1 MVKFDKLARLLMSTA
16 TTTATFLPHCPTMS
30 VFLRAISPS
39 LEIYECD
46 FASRGIRTFDQL
58 SALPYEKYLEFLYSC
73 PQARQLFNAV
83 QATKNGDPCPYGD
96 NSGRMMP
103 VGYSPNESEIPHED
117 WMWDS
122 GDDGESEGEDNGLIL
137 CQSCMYYKAPEKFKA
152 LSWREDM
159 YDTCIDCPKQL
170 YRIMEQ
176 IGEGCSSKVYMATHR
191 KHGNVAV
198 KVIAKEYAEFA
209 KTEASLM
216 QQMQTY
222 PANFLRVYDTW
233 LDDEGRF
240 CIAMERIRYTLEE
253 VLMDESDILLT
264 PEIRYFIV
272 SELAKAILA
281 CHKECIAHFDI
292 KANNIGLMTDGR
304 LVLFDFGLAERFKTI
319 SDPLF
324 QEDVA
329 AGKLVK
335 VSKEH
340 RPPEG
345 FLHNYPL
352 TEKADIWSFAVV
364 VYDIFMVKNLFNVD
378 TFQTTL
384 ATLPANLN
392 RQVPSYIEDLIRR
405 CTQLDP
411 KDRPSTQEWCEGR
424 V

>member
-1 MVKFDKLARLLMSTA
+1 MSTA
-16 TTTATFLPHCPTMS
+16 TTATFLPHCPTMS
-30 VFLRAISPS
+30 DFLRAVSPS

-46 FASRGIRTFDQL
+46 IASRGIRTFDQL
-58 SALPYEKYLEFLYSC
+58 AALPYVDYLEFLYSC
-73 PQARQLFNAV
+73 PHATKLFNAV
-83 QATKNGDPCPYGD
+83 QATKNGDHCPYGD
-96 NSGRMMP
+96 NSGRILP
-103 VGYSPNESEIPHED
+103 VGYSPNESQIPHED
-117 WMWDS
+117 WAWDS
-122 GDDGESEGEDNGLIL
+122 EDDGEGDNSLIL
-137 CQSCMYYKAPEKFKA
+137 CQSCMYYKAPEKFQG
-152 LSWREDM
+152 RDM
-159 YDTCIDCPKQL
+159 CVDCPKQL

-176 IGEGCSSKVYMATHR
+176 IGEGCSSKVYRATHR
-191 KHGNVAV
+191 KYGDVAV

-216 QQMQTY
+216 QQMQAY
-222 PANFLRVYDTW
+222 PANFPRLYDTW
-233 LDDEGRF
+233 VDDEGRF
-240 CIAMERIRYTLEE
+240 CIAMEPIRYTLEE

-272 SELAKAILA
+272 SELAKAISA
-281 CHKECIAHFDI
+281 CHKERIAHFDI
-292 KANNIGLMTDGR
+292 KANNIGLMEDGR
-304 LVLFDFGLAERFKTI
+304 LVLFDFGLAERFEMI

-324 QEDVA
+324 QKDVA
-329 AGKLVK
+329 EGKLVK

-345 FLHNYPL
+345 FLHNYPF

-384 ATLPANLN
+384 ATLPVNLN
-392 RQVPSYIEDLIRR
+392 KQVPSYIEDLIRR

-424 V
+424 M

>member
-1 MVKFDKLARLLMSTA
+1 MSTA
-16 TTTATFLPHCPTMS
+16 TTATFLPHCPTMS
-30 VFLRAISPS
+30 DFLRAVSPS
-39 LEIYECD
+39 LEMYECD
-46 FASRGIRTFDQL
+46 IASRGIRTFDQL
-58 SALPYEKYLEFLYSC
+58 AALPYADYLEFVYSC
-73 PQARQLFNAV
+73 PQATKLFNAV
-83 QATKNGDPCPYGD
+83 QATKNGDLCPYGD

-103 VGYSPNESEIPHED
+103 VGYTPNESQIPHED
-117 WMWDS
+117 WAWDS
-122 GDDGESEGEDNGLIL
+122 EDDGEGEGEDNGLIL
-137 CQSCMYYKAPEKFKA
+137 CQSCMYYKAPEKFQA
-152 LSWREDM
+152 L

-170 YRIMEQ
+170 YHIMEQ

-198 KVIAKEYAEFA
+198 KVIVKEYAEFA

-216 QQMQTY
+216 QQMQAY

-233 LDDEGRF
+233 VDDEGRF
-240 CIAMERIRYTLEE
+240 CIAMELIRYTLEE
-253 VLMDESDILLT
+253 VLMGESDILLT

-272 SELAKAILA
+272 SELAKAISA
-281 CHKECIAHFDI
+281 CHKERIAHFDI
-292 KANNIGLMTDGR
+292 KANNIGLMADGR
-304 LVLFDFGLAERFKTI
+304 LVVYDFGLAEP
-319 SDPLF
+319 SDTFNQPSF

-392 RQVPSYIEDLIRR
+392 KQVPSYIEDLIRR

-411 KDRPSTQEWCEGR
+411 KDRPSTEEWCN

>member
-1 MVKFDKLARLLMSTA
+1 VRLIKIDFLTLKMVKFDKLTRLLMSTA

-30 VFLRAISPS
+30 HFLRAISPS
-39 LEIYECD
+39 LEEYEGD
-46 FASRGIRTFDQL
+46 IASRGIRTFDQL
-58 SALPYEKYLEFLYSC
+58 AALPYENYLEFLYSC
-73 PQARQLFNAV
+73 PQATKLFNAV
-83 QATKNGDPCPYGD
+83 QATKNGDHCPYGD
-96 NSGRMMP
+96 NSGRILP
-103 VGYSPNESEIPHED
+103 VGYTPKALWDSEED

-122 GDDGESEGEDNGLIL
+122 GDDGEEDNGLIL
-137 CQSCMYYKAPEKFKA
+137 CQSCMYYKAPEKFQG
-152 LSWREDM
+152 R
-159 YDTCIDCPKQL
+159 DTCIDCPKQL
-170 YRIMEQ
+170 YHIMEQ
-176 IGEGCSSKVYMATHR
+176 IGEGCSSKVYKATHR

-198 KVIAKEYAEFA
+198 KVIDKEYAEFA

-216 QQMQTY
+216 QQMQAY

-240 CIAMERIRYTLEE
+240 CIAMEPIRYTLEE
-253 VLMDESDILLT
+253 VLMGESDVLLT

-272 SELAKAILA
+272 RELAKAISA
-281 CHKECIAHFDI
+281 CHKERIAHFDI
-292 KANNIGLMTDGR
+292 KANNIGLMEDGR
-304 LVLFDFGLAERFKTI
+304 LVLFDFGLAERFEMI

-324 QEDVA
+324 QKDVA
-329 AGKLVK
+329 AGELVK

-392 RQVPSYIEDLIRR
+392 KQVPSYIEDLIRR

-411 KDRPSTQEWCEGR
+411 KDRPSTEEWCN

>member
-1 MVKFDKLARLLMSTA
+1 MSTA
-16 TTTATFLPHCPTMS
+16 TTTFLPHCPTMS
-30 VFLRAISPS
+30 DFLRAVSPS

-46 FASRGIRTFDQL
+46 IASRGIRTFDQL
-58 SALPYEKYLEFLYSC
+58 AALPYADYLEFLYSC
-73 PQARQLFNAV
+73 PQATKLFNAV
-83 QATKNGDPCPYGD
+83 QATKNGDLCPYGD

-103 VGYSPNESEIPHED
+103 VGYTPNESQIPHED
-117 WMWDS
+117 WAWDS
-122 GDDGESEGEDNGLIL
+122 EDDGEGEGEDNSLIL
-137 CQSCMYYKAPEKFKA
+137 CQSCMYYKAPEKFQG
-152 LSWREDM
+152 RDM
-159 YDTCIDCPKQL
+159 CIDCPKQL

-176 IGEGCSSKVYMATHR
+176 IGEGCSSKVYRATHR
-191 KHGNVAV
+191 KYGDVAV

-216 QQMQTY
+216 RQMQAY
-222 PANFLRVYDTW
+222 PANFPRLYDTW
-233 LDDEGRF
+233 VDDEGRF
-240 CIAMERIRYTLEE
+240 CIAMEPIRYTLEE

-272 SELAKAILA
+272 SELAKAISA

-292 KANNIGLMTDGR
+292 KANNIGLMEDGR
-304 LVLFDFGLAERFKTI
+304 LVLFDFGLAERFEMI

-324 QEDVA
+324 QKDVA
-329 AGKLVK
+329 TGQLVK

-345 FLHNYPL
+345 FLHNYPF

-392 RQVPSYIEDLIRR
+392 KQVPSYIEDLIRR

-411 KDRPSTQEWCEGR
+411 KDRPSTEEWCN

>member
-1 MVKFDKLARLLMSTA
+1 MSTA
-16 TTTATFLPHCPTMS
+16 TTTFLPHCPTMS
-30 VFLRAISPS
+30 DFLRAVSPS
-39 LEIYECD
+39 LEMYECD
-46 FASRGIRTFDQL
+46 IASRGIRTFDQL
-58 SALPYEKYLEFLYSC
+58 AALPYADYLEFLYSC
-73 PQARQLFNAV
+73 PQATKLFNAV
-83 QATKNGDPCPYGD
+83 QATKNGDLCPYGD

-103 VGYSPNESEIPHED
+103 VGYTPNESQIPHED
-117 WMWDS
+117 WAWDS
-122 GDDGESEGEDNGLIL
+122 EDDGEGEGEDNGLIL
-137 CQSCMYYKAPEKFKA
+137 CQSCMYYKAPEKFQG
-152 LSWREDM
+152 R
-159 YDTCIDCPKQL
+159 DTCIDCPKQL

-176 IGEGCSSKVYMATHR
+176 IGEGCSSKVYRATHR
-191 KHGNVAV
+191 KYGDVAV

-216 QQMQTY
+216 RQMQAY
-222 PANFLRVYDTW
+222 PANFPRLYDTW

-240 CIAMERIRYTLEE
+240 CIAMEPIRYTLEE
-253 VLMDESDILLT
+253 VLMGESDVLLT

-272 SELAKAILA
+272 KELAKAISA
-281 CHKECIAHFDI
+281 CHKERIAHFDI
-292 KANNIGLMTDGR
+292 KANNIGLMEDGR
-304 LVLFDFGLAERFKTI
+304 LVVFDFGLAERFEMI

-324 QEDVA
+324 QKDVA
-329 AGKLVK
+329 EGQLVK

-345 FLHNYPL
+345 FLHNYPF

-392 RQVPSYIEDLIRR
+392 KQVPSYIEDLIRR

-411 KDRPSTQEWCEGR
+411 KDRPSTEEWCN